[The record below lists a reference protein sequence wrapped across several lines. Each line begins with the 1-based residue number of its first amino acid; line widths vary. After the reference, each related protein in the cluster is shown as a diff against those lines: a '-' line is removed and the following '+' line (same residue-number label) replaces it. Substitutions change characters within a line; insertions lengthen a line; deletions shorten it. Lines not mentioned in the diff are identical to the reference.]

1 MWKLYK
7 WNGHYIQGD
16 LISKHSS
23 EDAAVKKATKD
34 LNFVFAE
41 IIKPNNGI
49 EPYQVVKI
57 QLRSLKN
64 NDDPFKNAG
73 IEQTWEFAHP
83 NNKKLTG
90 PLERFK
96 TLLSSDSYK
105 ML

>member
-41 IIKPNNGI
+41 K
-49 EPYQVVKI
+49 VKRGKETLI
-57 QLRSLKN
+57 WL
-64 NDDPFKNAG
+64 DDKDHSPVG
-73 IEQTWEFAHP
+73 VIVC
-83 NNKKLTG
+83 KK
-90 PLERFK
+90 
-96 TLLSSDSYK
+96 
-105 ML
+105 